1 VQQYRQARAAPG
13 MSRPVWWSGGD
24 LLVFLGERAGYYI
37 ASEAFAALAAQQPE
51 FAGMSYESLGFKGQA
66 LAGQAVAAGGA
77 AR

>member
-1 VQQYRQARAAPG
+1 
-13 MSRPVWWSGGD
+13 VWWSGGD

-51 FAGMSYESLGFKGQA
+51 FAGMSYDSLGFRGQV
-66 LAGQAVAAGGA
+66 LAGQPVAAGGA